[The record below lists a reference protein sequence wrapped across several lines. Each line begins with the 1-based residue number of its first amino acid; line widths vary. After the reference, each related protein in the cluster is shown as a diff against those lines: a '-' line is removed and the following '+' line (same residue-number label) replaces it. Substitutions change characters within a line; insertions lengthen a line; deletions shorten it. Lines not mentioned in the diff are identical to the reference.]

1 MLAHELG
8 LPHQLLIVARGC
20 TGLLLMLLEAER
32 WNWRLKAADW
42 RTKYLSRRK
51 FNNAASGADLLMLQV
66 RRKLQRLSDR
76 LQLYHGHARRS
87 IGSTIFRISFG
98 GWGTG
103 SGELGV
109 SIFRFVEACGGDVVM
124 AAVLD

>member
-8 LPHQLLIVARGC
+8 LPHQLFLVARGC

-51 FNNAASGADLLMLQV
+51 FNNAASGADLLMFLV
-66 RRKLQRLSDR
+66 RRRL
-76 LQLYHGHARRS
+76 
-87 IGSTIFRISFG
+87 
-98 GWGTG
+98 
-103 SGELGV
+103 
-109 SIFRFVEACGGDVVM
+109 
-124 AAVLD
+124 